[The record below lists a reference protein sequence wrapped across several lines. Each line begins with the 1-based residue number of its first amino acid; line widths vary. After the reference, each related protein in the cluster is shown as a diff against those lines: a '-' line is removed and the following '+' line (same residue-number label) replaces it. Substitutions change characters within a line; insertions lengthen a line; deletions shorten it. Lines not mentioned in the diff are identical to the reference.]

1 MAKKHIKSTRA
12 TRATRALVTDSRY
25 EGQYVAFDP
34 AKGRKIIAHDRN
46 AGAVI
51 DKARKLG
58 VAVPAVVFVPRNDIT
73 YIY

>member
-1 MAKKHIKSTRA
+1 MAKRKLKHVPV
-12 TRATRALVTDSRY
+12 LVTRRGY

-34 AKGRKIIAHDRN
+34 AKGKKVIAHSKD
-46 AGAVI
+46 AGAVV

-58 VAVPAVVFVPRNDIT
+58 VNVPAVIFVPRTDVT

>member
-1 MAKKHIKSTRA
+1 MAKTSKKNV
-12 TRATRALVTDSRY
+12 RALITQAGY

-34 AKGRKIIAHDRN
+34 AKGRKIIASDCD
-46 AGAVI
+46 AGVVI

-58 VAVPAVVFVPRNDIT
+58 VAVPAVVFVPRRDVT